1 MSDSLAPTSSDV
13 ERVVDIVR
21 AHEHAEKL
29 GALVFDL
36 VSRQAEGRVLFT
48 GERFVAARAEEHGVD
63 AKMAETPLG
72 NVLGLL
78 ERGAITRMDWALVS
92 ALHVRGFA
100 DKWRSRAEE
109 DRPGLVARFAT
120 HADWLEASTHHRPLV
135 FARELLPAELAAA
148 LWKHIG
154 SVVLDDDK
162 SPTPAG
168 RGRNA
173 LRLSVLSGA
182 SNAGNEA
189 ARAALERVKAEADD
203 AWTRALAGAALQHA
217 VADQP
222 ASAAPTQSV
231 STAPTVVVSSR
242 PPAAASSAAVSSAPP
257 PAAKT
262 DSLAPLEAIRIAGVL
277 SRAPAV
283 RWWAPLRWLSGF
295 AVVRWIVAGF
305 AALLGVRRHVFVE
318 LQGQAL
324 SVRIA
329 TRWLGRTVRSS
340 DVVHGLSSVAAVKR
354 VARYASLHLLV
365 GVTLFAAGILLG
377 GLLLGDG
384 VRSQDQTLLLAGA
397 GLMLGGAALDLILSV
412 IVPAH
417 ARRVRIELD
426 FGEHGRL
433 DVAGV
438 PAADADRLMHSLL
451 EHVATRA

>member
-1 MSDSLAPTSSDV
+1 VSDSLAPTPSDV

-21 AHEHAEKL
+21 THQHAEKV

-36 VSRQAEGRVLFT
+36 VSRQAEGRVLFS

-63 AKMAETPLG
+63 ARMAETPLG

-78 ERGAITRMDWALVS
+78 ERGAITRMDWALMS
-92 ALHVRGFA
+92 ALHVRGFSDA
-100 DKWRSRAEE
+100 WQARAED
-109 DRPGLVARFAT
+109 DRRDLVARFAT

-135 FARELLPAELAAA
+135 FARELLPAQLAGE
-148 LWKHIG
+148 LWKRIG
-154 SVVLDDDK
+154 VVALEEDK

-173 LRLSVLSGA
+173 LRLSVLSGVTSSA
-182 SNAGNEA
+182 SAGA
-189 ARAALERVKAEADD
+189 DSARAALERVKAEADD
-203 AWTRALAGAALQHA
+203 PWTRALAGAALQNGA
-217 VADQP
+217 AEPVP
-222 ASAAPTQSV
+222 ASVPSSV
-231 STAPTVVVSSR
+231 STAPTVVVSSN
-242 PPAAASSAAVSSAPP
+242 PP
-257 PAAKT
+257 PPGT
-262 DSLAPLEAIRIAGVL
+262 SPPVTNTPSQPPLEAIRIAGVL
-277 SRAPAV
+277 ARAPAM

-340 DVVHGLSSVAAVKR
+340 DVVHGLAHVAHVKR

-365 GVTLFAAGILLG
+365 GVTLFAAGILIG
-377 GLLLGDG
+377 GFLLGDG
-384 VRSQDQTLLLAGA
+384 LRSQDQTLLLAGA
-397 GLMLGGAALDLILSV
+397 GLILGGAALDLVLGV
-412 IVPAH
+412 IVPAT

-438 PAADADRLMHSLL
+438 PADDADRLMHSLL